1 MTRAFPFHED
11 RYKWP
16 RVGVFTENA
25 DGLRAAELNVH
36 CIYHPMRNQHY
47 FVAFVGVDREEQI
60 GQVINLAE
68 EVGAVVKIID
78 GTGFTD
84 EVIGILMAH
93 QETSP
98 DYPGGSFCC
107 LPVEGEAA
115 SR

>member
-1 MTRAFPFHED
+1 MTTPFDRNCHE
-11 RYKWP
+11 WP
-16 RVGVFTENA
+16 RVGLFTENT
-25 DGLRAAELNVH
+25 DELQAAELNVH
-36 CIYHPMRNQHY
+36 CIYHPIRNQHY

-68 EVGAVVKIID
+68 KVGAVVKIID

-84 EVIGILMAH
+84 EVIGIMMAH

-107 LPVEGEAA
+107 VPVEWEAA
-115 SR
+115 S

>member
-1 MTRAFPFHED
+1 MTQAFPYPED
-11 RYKWP
+11 CYKWP
-16 RVGVFTENA
+16 RIGVFTE
-25 DGLRAAELNVH
+25 DEAAELNVH
-36 CIYHPMRNQHY
+36 CIYHPIRKQHY

-84 EVIGILMAH
+84 EVIGIMMAH

-107 LPVEGEAA
+107 VPVEWEAA
-115 SR
+115 S